1 MKQRKY
7 KGTQNLT
14 KLFRNGSNGN
24 ANCQKRKMKQ
34 KLLIQERVQR
44 TYSDVTPF
52 TFEPFRFKRMNLII
66 AVCQGLHSI
75 DKLLELYQKHPV
87 MFALRETKKKI
98 SLINQFKNIG
108 THRK

>member
-1 MKQRKY
+1 MKQRKN

-52 TFEPFRFKRMNLII
+52 TIEPFRFKRMNLII
-66 AVCQGLHSI
+66 AVCQGFHG
-75 DKLLELYQKHPV
+75 LLELYQKHPV
-87 MFALRETKKKI
+87 MFVLRETRKKL